1 MSLKPTQLRPV
12 DLVWNRIRSEAKA
25 IIAKEPLLGGLVHTT
40 LLHHA
45 TLEEALAY
53 RLAVKLSSV
62 EMSEQI
68 VREIA
73 EDAYA
78 SDRSLGEAGRA
89 DIAAVLDRD
98 PACTTFVQPLLYF
111 KGFQALQGYRIGNWL
126 WKHGR
131 RDLAYF
137 LQMRISEIFGVD
149 IHPAAVMGKGLLI
162 DHAHSIV
169 IGETAVVGNNVAML
183 HSVTL
188 GSTGKEDGDRHPKVG
203 NGVLLGAGA
212 KVLGNISIG
221 DCSRVA
227 AGSVVLKDVP
237 SCKTVAGIPAKIV
250 GDADCSEP
258 SDLEHQFFHPSA

>member
-126 WKHGR
+126 WKQGR

-250 GDADCSEP
+250 GDADCSKP

>member
-12 DLVWNRIRSEAKA
+12 DLVWDRIRKEAKA
-25 IIAKEPLLGGLVHTT
+25 IIAQEPLLGGLVHTT

-53 RLAVKLSSV
+53 RLAVKLSSA

-73 EDAYA
+73 EDAYS
-78 SDRSLGEAGRA
+78 SDDWLGGAARA

-98 PACTTFVQPLLYF
+98 PACTTFTQPLLYF

-126 WKHGR
+126 WRQSR

-137 LQMRISEIFGVD
+137 LQMRISEVFGVD
-149 IHPAAVMGKGLLI
+149 IHPGAVIGKGLLI

-169 IGETAVVGNNVAML
+169 IGETTVIGNNVAML

-188 GSTGKEDGDRHPKVG
+188 GGTGKDDGDRHPKVG

-212 KVLGNISIG
+212 KVLGNIRIG

-237 SCKTVAGIPAKIV
+237 PCKTVAGIPAKIV
-250 GDADCSEP
+250 GDADCADP
-258 SDLEHQFFHPSA
+258 SDLEHQYFHPSA